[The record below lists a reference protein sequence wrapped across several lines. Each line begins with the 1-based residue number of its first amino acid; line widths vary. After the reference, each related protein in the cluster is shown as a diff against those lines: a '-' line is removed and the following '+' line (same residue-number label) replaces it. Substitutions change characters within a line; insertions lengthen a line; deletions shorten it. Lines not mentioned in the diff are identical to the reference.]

1 MSGLED
7 SLRQVLAAD
16 GVRGVALIDIATG
29 MIVCSAGEEGTDL
42 PAAAVSLA
50 DEARTVR
57 TVLGPGQPGGNLE
70 EISLVT
76 ERRVHVSKVLDFQ
89 LGEGMLLYVDLDRS
103 RANIGLASLRIGQ
116 LAPAVLA

>member
-1 MSGLED
+1 MSGLEE
-7 SLRQVLAAD
+7 SLRHVLAAD

-29 MIVCSAGEEGTDL
+29 MIVCSAGDEGADL

-50 DEARTVR
+50 DEARTARV
-57 TVLGPGQPGGNLE
+57 VLGPGQPGGHLE
-70 EISLVT
+70 EISLVA
-76 ERRVHVSKVLDFQ
+76 ERRVHVSKVLDFP